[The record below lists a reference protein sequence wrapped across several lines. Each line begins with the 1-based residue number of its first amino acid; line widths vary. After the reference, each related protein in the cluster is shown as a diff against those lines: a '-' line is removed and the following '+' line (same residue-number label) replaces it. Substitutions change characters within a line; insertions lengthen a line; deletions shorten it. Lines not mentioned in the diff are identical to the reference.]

1 MRGGRSA
8 RLPPVRRRFNTAGPC
23 RPEIHYMLPAM
34 RRIPRVRDL
43 IDQQSYFV
51 VHAPRQVG
59 KTTTLMSL
67 AAELTREGRYTA
79 LLVSLEYGEPFRSDP
94 GAAELAVL
102 GPWRSDAR
110 AWLPPELQ
118 PPTWPDADP
127 GQRIHA
133 ALEAW
138 ALASARPLVLF
149 LDEIDALQDEALISV
164 LRQLRGGYPR
174 RPKNFP
180 WSLALI
186 GLRDIREY
194 RVASENDGRLGTASP
209 FNIKIESLTLR
220 NFTADEVAELYQQHT
235 DDTGQRFTP
244 DALVAAFDE
253 TQGQPWLVNAL
264 ARQIV
269 EVIVPDRSM
278 TIAADDIIKARQI
291 LIGRMDTHLDSLA
304 KVLREARVRRIVAPM
319 IAGDALPELSDEDL
333 RYITD
338 LGLFRIDAG
347 GGLVVANPTYRE
359 VILRSLANS
368 SRASLP
374 MIAPTWLT
382 PEGRLDADKL
392 LTAFLEFWREHG
404 EALLGTATYPEI
416 APHLVLMA
424 FLHRVENGGGVLNRE
439 YAVRRGRIDLVLRY
453 GPDRVAMELKVW
465 RDGRKEPRTQ
475 GIKQLDGY
483 LAGLGL
489 DSGWLI
495 IFDQRAGLP
504 PIEERTRSEIATST
518 GGREIT
524 VIYA

>member
-1 MRGGRSA
+1 
-8 RLPPVRRRFNTAGPC
+8 
-23 RPEIHYMLPAM
+23 MLPAL
-34 RRIPRVRDL
+34 RRIPQLREL
-43 IDQQSYFV
+43 IDQKTYFV

-79 LLVSLEYGEPFRSDP
+79 LLVSLEYGAPFRSDP
-94 GAAELAVL
+94 GAAELAFL
-102 GPWRSDAR
+102 GPWRSNAR

-118 PPTWPDADP
+118 PPPWPDAAP
-127 GQRIHA
+127 GQRVHA

-138 ALASARPLVLF
+138 ALASPRPLVVF

-164 LRQLRGGYPR
+164 LRQLRGGYPQ

-186 GLRDIREY
+186 GLRDVRDY
-194 RVASENDGRLGTASP
+194 RVAAADEGRLGTASP
-209 FNIKIESLTLR
+209 FNIKVESLTLR
-220 NFTADEVAELYQQHT
+220 NFIADEVAELYQQHT
-235 DDTGQRFTP
+235 EDTGQRFTA
-244 DALVAAFDE
+244 DALSAAFDE

-264 ARQIV
+264 ARQLT
-269 EVIVPDRSM
+269 EVVVPDRS
-278 TIAADDIIKARQI
+278 TPITLDDVLTARQI

-304 KVLREARVRRIVAPM
+304 DRLREPRVRRIVAPM
-319 IAGDALPELSDEDL
+319 IAGEALPELPAEDI

-338 LGLFRIDAG
+338 LGLLRQDVS

-359 VILRSLANS
+359 VILRSLAGS

-374 MIAPTWLT
+374 HIAPTWLT
-382 PEGRLDADKL
+382 PEGRLDPDRL
-392 LTAFLEFWREHG
+392 LAAFLEFWREHG

-439 YAVRRGRIDLVLRY
+439 YAVRRGRIDLVLRH
-453 GPDRVAMELKVW
+453 GQDRVAMEIKVW
-465 RDGRKEPRTQ
+465 RNRGKDPRPQ
-475 GIKQLDGY
+475 GLKQLDGY

-495 IFDQRAGLP
+495 IFDQRADLP
-504 PIEERTRSEIATST
+504 PIEDRTRSETATSPS
-518 GGREIT
+518 GRRIT